1 MLDRLVIPLVCGFSL
16 FIFSTCATGQS
27 AERSIADSSTQAATL
42 DPVVVTASRNAQRLS
57 DTLPAT
63 TVITRSDIEDSHA
76 RDLATLLRGQAGI
89 DVAQSGGLGS
99 QTSLFVRGAN
109 SNQVL
114 VLIDGLRV
122 NAVGSGAASVAHL
135 MIDQI
140 DHVEIVRGNVS
151 SLYGSEAIGGVI
163 QIFTRGGAYASG
175 STSEQP
181 TAGLNAGLNAE
192 WGGDRTR
199 AASFDGAHAFG
210 ASDARTRIGFAASY
224 RSARGFSAID
234 ANRAP
239 AANPD
244 EDGYRN
250 ASVSANVA
258 QQFGQHEIGV
268 RTFESHG
275 HLEFDDPTDY
285 SFFGP
290 PYNGRIQTHNERT
303 RLTNATLYGKFKP
316 TPFWTLDLQAGQ
328 ARDVNVNTSS
338 YPLSFVVGSTTST
351 DRQYRI
357 GNGFTFAEHTA
368 TFAYEHL
375 DQSGFSTSYGNG
387 IDGAAFSR
395 KVDSAMAGYTGPL
408 FFPSSMLSSTSEFQF
423 NARQDRYSDFGDATT
438 GLAAY
443 GLKFAPG
450 WKVIVQASTAFKAPS
465 FNELYFPFFGNPA
478 LKPERARSI
487 EAGLQYARDAS
498 FVRASLFRTKTRDLI
513 VFDPLLSLANNVDRA
528 RVTGFE
534 LSARTTW
541 DGWNLSA
548 NLTWQRPID
557 EATGLRLLRRASRNF
572 GIALAKS
579 FGRWRV
585 SGDLQAAGSRFD
597 SDINTFARTELAGY
611 GVANFG
617 VRYEVVRGTTA
628 GLAITNAL
636 DKRYALVDGYNTA
649 GRVTTVSLTTRF

>member
-1 MLDRLVIPLVCGFSL
+1 MHKRLIVPLVCGFSL
-16 FIFSTCATGQS
+16 FIFSSRAAPQS
-27 AERSIADSSTQAATL
+27 ADYPPSTARL
-42 DPVVVTASRNAQRLS
+42 DPIVVTASRNAQHLS
-57 DTLPAT
+57 DALPAT
-63 TVITRSDIEDSHA
+63 TVFTRSDIDDSHA
-76 RDLATLLRGQAGI
+76 PDLATLLRGQAGI

-122 NAVGSGAASVAHL
+122 NAVGSGAASIAHL

-140 DHVEIVRGNVS
+140 DHIEIVRGNVS

-163 QIFTRGGAYASG
+163 QIFTRGGASSDRAG
-175 STSEQP
+175 VGLST
-181 TAGLNAGLNAE
+181 E

-199 AASFDGAHAFG
+199 AASFDATHAFG
-210 ASDARTRIGFAASY
+210 TSDARTRIGVAASY
-224 RSARGFSAID
+224 RSAKGFSAID
-234 ANRAP
+234 ADRAP

-244 EDGYRN
+244 ADGYRN
-250 ASVSANVA
+250 ASFSANVA

-303 RLTNATLYGKFKP
+303 RLTDAALYGKFKP
-316 TPFWTLDLQAGQ
+316 SSFWTLDLQAGQ

-338 YPLSFVVGSTTST
+338 YPASFAVGTTTSSN
-351 DRQYRI
+351 RQYRL
-357 GNGFTFAEHTA
+357 GNTFNWSDHTA
-368 TFAYEHL
+368 TIALEHL
-375 DQSGFSTSYGNG
+375 DQTGFSSSFGNG
-387 IDGAAFSR
+387 DGTDNAGAQFSR

-408 FFPSSMLSSTSEFQF
+408 LLPSSAPSSMSEFQF
-423 NARQDRYSDFGDATT
+423 NARHDRYSDFGAATT

-443 GLKFAPG
+443 GLKFLPG
-450 WKVIVQASTAFKAPS
+450 WKAIVQASTAFKAPS

-478 LKPERARSI
+478 LKPERARSV
-487 EAGLQYARDAS
+487 EVGLQYAQDAS

-534 LSARTTW
+534 LSARTNV
-541 DGWNLSA
+541 DGWSLVA
-548 NLTWQRPID
+548 NLTLQRPID
-557 EATGLRLLRRASRNF
+557 EATGARLLRRAGRQIGFS
-572 GIALAKS
+572 LARS
-579 FGRWRV
+579 FERWRV
-585 SGDLQAAGSRFD
+585 SGDVQGVGRRSD

-611 GVANFG
+611 AIANFG
-617 VRYEVVRGTTA
+617 VRYEVIRSTSVGF
-628 GLAITNAL
+628 AITNAL
-636 DKRYALVDGYNTA
+636 NKRYALVDGYNTA
-649 GRVTTVSLTTRF
+649 GRVATISLRTRY